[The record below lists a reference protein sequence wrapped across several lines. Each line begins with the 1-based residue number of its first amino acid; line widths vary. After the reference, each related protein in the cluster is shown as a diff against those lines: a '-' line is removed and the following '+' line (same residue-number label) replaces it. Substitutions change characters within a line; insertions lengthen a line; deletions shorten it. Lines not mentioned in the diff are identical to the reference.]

1 MSASSHGAVPPR
13 RTPVAGDREGWRA
26 FGAAVR
32 DAVGDRDPLT
42 IIAATAG
49 TLATRLD
56 GVDVELLAR
65 PEAPARWSVAD
76 VCAHLVD
83 CEILYG
89 WRVRQ
94 VLTRDAPAIDA
105 IDQDAW
111 TARSRAAAVPV
122 RASLAALAAMR
133 AIHVPLLRTLTDA
146 DLARTGVH
154 GERGPET
161 LASMVRLWAGHDLF
175 HLAQVERIL
184 RT

>member
-1 MSASSHGAVPPR
+1 VSIASSSVPPR
-13 RTPVAGDREGWRA
+13 RTPVAGDREGWKA

-32 DAVGDRDPLT
+32 DAVGDRDPVT
-42 IIAATAG
+42 IIAETPRAIAT
-49 TLATRLD
+49 LLD
-56 GVDVELLAR
+56 GVAAADARR
-65 PEAPARWSVAD
+65 PEAPGRWSVAD
-76 VCAHLVD
+76 VCAHLAD

-94 VLTRDAPAIDA
+94 VLTRESPPLEA

-111 TARSRAAAVPV
+111 TARARAADVPV
-122 RASLAALAAMR
+122 AASLAVLTAMR
-133 AIHVPLLRTLTDA
+133 AVHVPLLRTLDDT

-175 HLAQVERIL
+175 HLAQL
-184 RT
+184 RRLLGR